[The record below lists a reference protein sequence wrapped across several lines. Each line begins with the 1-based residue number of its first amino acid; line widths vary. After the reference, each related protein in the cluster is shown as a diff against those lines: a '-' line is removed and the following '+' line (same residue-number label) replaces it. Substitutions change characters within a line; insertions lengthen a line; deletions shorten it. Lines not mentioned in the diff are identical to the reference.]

1 MTYEKPTIEVVGN
14 AQALVLGT
22 INKGPVVTLD
32 SSPEPTGY
40 HNTVNAYEADE

>member
-22 INKGPVVTLD
+22 KNL
-32 SSPEPTGY
+32 SPYQDAFPSTQM
-40 HNTVNAYEADE
+40 HSLLAYESDE